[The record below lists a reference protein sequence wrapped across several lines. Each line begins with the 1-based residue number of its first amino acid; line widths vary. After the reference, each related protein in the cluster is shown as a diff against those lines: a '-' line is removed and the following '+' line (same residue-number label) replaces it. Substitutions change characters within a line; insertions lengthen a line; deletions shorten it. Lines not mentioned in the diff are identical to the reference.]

1 MLGSLFSYLCNV
13 INNKHVI
20 KAKRVDSSFTENA
33 LNPLLSMAGRLQFD
47 PQTGRTS
54 KHHNTLCYRF
64 A

>member
-33 LNPLLSMAGRLQFD
+33 LNPLLSIGRRIL
-47 PQTGRTS
+47 
-54 KHHNTLCYRF
+54 RF
-64 A
+64 